1 MLEIPEAIVIAAE
14 LNQTIKD
21 KRIEKV
27 IAAASSHKFAWFFG
41 DPSQYHSLLRGRK
54 IENTTPY
61 GGRVEINAGGIF
73 LHFCDGVNLRY
84 YAAGENVPPK
94 HQLFVAFE
102 DGSALVGTV
111 AMYGGLWCFAEGA
124 FDDNVYYK
132 AAKKAVSPLSDR
144 FDYPL
149 FLDLFDQEAMKMS
162 AKGFL
167 ATGQRIPGLGNG
179 VLQDILLNA
188 GIHPKKKMNTL
199 SDVQKRNLFD
209 SVKTTLAEMVEGGG
223 RDTERDLFGNFGGYK
238 TKLSKITVQSLCSS
252 CGGTIKKETYMGG
265 SIYYCEHCQ
274 ER

>member
-1 MLEIPEAIVIAAE
+1 MLEIPEAIVIAAQ

-27 IAAASSHKFAWFFG
+27 VAAASPHKFAWFFG

-54 IENTTPY
+54 IENAIPY
-61 GGRVEINAGGIF
+61 GGRVEINVGGIY

-84 YAAGENVPPK
+84 YAAGENIPPK
-94 HQLFVAFE
+94 HQLFIELE

-124 FDDNVYYK
+124 FDGNVYYK
-132 AAKKAVSPLSDR
+132 ASKEAISPLTDR

-149 FLDLFDQEAMKMS
+149 FLALFDEDGVKMS

-188 GIHPKKKMNTL
+188 GIHPKKKMKTL
-199 SDVQKRNLFD
+199 SEAQKRKLFD
-209 SVKTTLAEMVEGGG
+209 SLKVTLAEMVEGGG
-223 RDTERDLFGNFGGYK
+223 RDTERDLFGHWGGYA
-238 TKLSKITVQSLCSS
+238 TKLSKNTVLSLCPS
-252 CGGTIKKETYMGG
+252 CGGAIKKETYMDG
-265 SIYYCEHCQ
+265 SIYYCENCQ